1 MRVKLIILVLVLFH
15 GALSAQTQQG
25 LEETTY
31 LPQFENSKSEIE
43 TLEEN
48 LAKTGELADIL
59 KRGNDELSEAIKQY
73 RQDQSP
79 EAKNRVYGLLGHL
92 ARQTVTQIEGIV
104 AHKDQMQD
112 GVAQIIDKMDNIQHN
127 LKGKKQKFTTH
138 IGHTQKQ
145 AVELK
150 TQLKALARR
159 INRDPE
165 NSALR
170 KEFRTLLFKL
180 KNLDHRY
187 KTYRAHER
195 LNTKFTEQVGLAQN
209 FFEQLNNNTDQL
221 IANLE
226 EQKEFLVMKVGLLRD
241 AAEMESW
248 LRGEGRSN
256 ASAFA
261 LMKKIGDLSQALEK
275 FNAATDILVEMND
288 IGTLIDSL
296 PDAGQIFGIDGKV
309 KKGERLEDKYIKYFL
324 EH

>member
-1 MRVKLIILVLVLFH
+1 MRVKLIILLLI
-15 GALSAQTQQG
+15 LSGGSLNAQTQQA

-79 EAKNRVYGLLGHL
+79 EAKDRVYALLGHL

-104 AHKDQMQD
+104 AYKDQMQD
-112 GVAQIIDKMDNIQHN
+112 GVAQILYKMDNIQHN
-127 LKGKKQKFTTH
+127 LTGKKKKFTAH
-138 IGHTQKQ
+138 IEQTQKE
-145 AVELK
+145 AAALK
-150 TQLKALARR
+150 TQLKTLARQ
-159 INRDPE
+159 IQRDSE
-165 NSALR
+165 NPTLR

-195 LNTKFTEQVGLAQN
+195 LNVKFAQQVGLAQN
-209 FFEQLNNNTDQL
+209 FFDQLNNNTDQL

-248 LRGEGRSN
+248 LRGEGQSN

-261 LMKKIGDLSQALEK
+261 LMKKIGELSQALEK

-296 PDAGQIFGIDGKV
+296 PDAGQIFGIDGAV
-309 KKGERLEDKYIKYFL
+309 KKGERPEDKYIEYFL

>member
-1 MRVKLIILVLVLFH
+1 MKSKRILLLLVLVVCTV
-15 GALSAQTQQG
+15 SAYGQQG

-31 LPQFENSKSEIE
+31 LPKFERSRTEIE

-48 LAKTGELADIL
+48 LAKTGQLADIL

-73 RQDQSP
+73 HQDKSP
-79 EAKNRVYGLLGHL
+79 EAKNRVYGLLGDL

-112 GVAQIIDKMDNIQHN
+112 GVAQIIYKMKRIQRN
-127 LKGKKQKFTTH
+127 LAEKKLTFTAQITQTQQKA
-138 IGHTQKQ
+138 G
-145 AVELK
+145 ALK
-150 TQLKALARR
+150 IQLKALARK
-159 INRDPE
+159 IQRDPE
-165 NSALR
+165 NPELR
-170 KEFRTLLFKL
+170 KAFRSMLFKL

-195 LNTKFTEQVGLAQN
+195 LNTKFTQQVGMAHN

-221 IANLE
+221 VANLQ

-248 LRGEGRSN
+248 LRGEGESN

-261 LMKKIGDLSQALEK
+261 MMKKIGELSQVFDK
-275 FNAATDILVEMND
+275 FNAATDIIVEMND

-309 KKGERLEDKYIKYFL
+309 KKGERMEDKYIDYFL
-324 EH
+324 KN

>member
-1 MRVKLIILVLVLFH
+1 MKTKRILSMLILAVSAVSVH
-15 GALSAQTQQG
+15 GQQG

-31 LPQFENSKSEIE
+31 LPQFERSKSEIE

-48 LAKTGELADIL
+48 LAKTGQLADIL

-73 RQDQSP
+73 HQDQSP
-79 EAKNRVYGLLGHL
+79 ETKNRVYGLLGHL
-92 ARQTVTQIEGIV
+92 ARQTITQIKGIV

-112 GVAQIIDKMDNIQHN
+112 GVAQIISKMKHIQHN
-127 LKGKKQKFTTH
+127 LAEKRQTFAVQSERTRKKA
-138 IGHTQKQ
+138 G
-145 AVELK
+145 ALK
-150 TQLKALARR
+150 TQLKALARK
-159 INRDPE
+159 IKRDTE
-165 NSALR
+165 NMELR

-195 LNTKFTEQVGLAQN
+195 LNTKFTQQVGLAHN

-221 IANLE
+221 IANLQ
-226 EQKEFLVMKVGLLRD
+226 EQKEFLIMKVGLLRD

-248 LRGEGRSN
+248 LRGEGESN

-261 LMKKIGDLSQALEK
+261 MMKKIGELSQVFEK

-296 PDAGQIFGIDGKV
+296 PDAGQIFGIDGKI
-309 KKGERLEDKYIKYFL
+309 KKGERLEDKYIDYFL
-324 EH
+324 KN

>member
-1 MRVKLIILVLVLFH
+1 MKAKLILSMLVLAVS
-15 GALSAQTQQG
+15 ALSAQGQQG

-31 LPQFENSKSEIE
+31 LPKFERSKSEIE

-73 RQDQSP
+73 HQDQSP
-79 EAKNRVYGLLGHL
+79 ETKNRVYALLGDL

-112 GVAQIIDKMDNIQHN
+112 GVAQIIYKMKNIQHN
-127 LKGKKQKFTTH
+127 LIEKKQTFTAQ
-138 IGHTQKQ
+138 IEQTQQK
-145 AVELK
+145 AGTLK
-150 TQLKALARR
+150 TQLKALARK
-159 INRDPE
+159 IKRDTE
-165 NSALR
+165 NMGLR

-195 LNTKFTEQVGLAQN
+195 LNAKFTQQVGLAHN

-221 IANLE
+221 IANLQ

-248 LRGEGRSN
+248 LRGEGQSN

-261 LMKKIGDLSQALEK
+261 MMKKIGELSQVFEK

-296 PDAGQIFGIDGKV
+296 PDASQIFGIDGKV
-309 KKGERLEDKYIKYFL
+309 KKGERLEDKYIDYFL